1 MPISPAFA
9 VAITTG
15 IVRVGGG
22 FCPWPAARNGV
33 SSDLVNRA
41 YPTTAKTQA
50 TKSPSTQ
57 RLSNVANLTGS
68 GISSFLGSSENVV
81 IIGLYNGPYASR
93 LASTFVYLSRSLVV
107 CK

>member
-1 MPISPAFA
+1 MSLVFA
-9 VAITTG
+9 AEMTTG
-15 IVRVGGG
+15 IVLVAWE

-41 YPTTAKTQA
+41 YPMTAKTQA
-50 TKSPSTQ
+50 TKRPSTQ

-68 GISSFLGSSENVV
+68 GISSFFGSSENVV
-81 IIGLYNGPYASR
+81 IIDLYNGPSAGRPVSY
-93 LASTFVYLSRSLVV
+93 FVYLSRSLVV

>member
-1 MPISPAFA
+1 MSPVLAA
-9 VAITTG
+9 EVTTG
-15 IVRVGGG
+15 IVLVAWG

-41 YPTTAKTQA
+41 YPMTAKTQA
-50 TKSPSTQ
+50 TKRPSTQ

-107 CK
+107 C